1 MRQIKNRKVRNR
13 EIERQKRSRNRLVA
27 VIASLTVILAI
38 AAIAWVVWDTQSRGW
53 ILRFEGERIP
63 VNEMR
68 VFMYDNTPEAKQ
80 AALDVLV
87 ENLTII
93 HRAEQHGVGLSE
105 EEREMWAWLVA
116 MQWGEEHAIPLERL
130 GEFIAAT
137 SGEIWMR
144 LLDIYVPEFMVFID
158 EEQFAIDLEEYREAN
173 YDNYLNMEIMYVW
186 FDDAEEAES
195 VRERLDSGEI
205 DFEYIV
211 REQSPWLEEEDE
223 LPIFS
228 VHEFIEEIMFDEEIT
243 AGLLAMQAGELSDFI
258 PWGEEFGLEYQI
270 LVYIVSREEPDD
282 DEIERSLRRD
292 RIDGERHAMM
302 MSLVPQ
308 WIDQADFT
316 LNKRAFDLA

>member
-1 MRQIKNRKVRNR
+1 M
-13 EIERQKRSRNRLVA
+13 
-27 VIASLTVILAI
+27 
-38 AAIAWVVWDTQSRGW
+38 D
-53 ILRFEGERIP
+53 
-63 VNEMR
+63 
-68 VFMYDNTPEAKQ
+68 
-80 AALDVLV
+80 
-87 ENLTII
+87 
-93 HRAEQHGVGLSE
+93 
-105 EEREMWAWLVA
+105 
-116 MQWGEEHAIPLERL
+116 
-130 GEFIAAT
+130 
-137 SGEIWMR
+137 
-144 LLDIYVPEFMVFID
+144 
-158 EEQFAIDLEEYREAN
+158 
-173 YDNYLNMEIMYVW
+173 IMYVW

-270 LVYIVSREEPDD
+270 LVYVVSREEPDD